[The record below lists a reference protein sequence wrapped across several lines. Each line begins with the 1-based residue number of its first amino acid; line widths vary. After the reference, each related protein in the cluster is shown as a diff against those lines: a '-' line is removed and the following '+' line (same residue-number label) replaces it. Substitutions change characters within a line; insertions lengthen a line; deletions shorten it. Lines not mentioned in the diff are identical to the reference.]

1 MKRAAD
7 THASAVVDARL
18 GRPPRDVIEATV
30 VLEAWGGRPA
40 RTAMAAARNLLPRG
54 IPPLRING
62 RVDQV
67 DGDEQHGVVVEG
79 IALVLSILS
88 VAAWARPLSR
98 ALGVHTFGDAI
109 RVALP
114 VAVALQWGLR
124 SRYLSRR
131 TGLTML
137 GRDGLRCGLIGIAVE
152 LALLLLG
159 RWGPI
164 AAMLV
169 AIWVAGT
176 VMTRRGWGGP
186 YAASLV
192 ASSIGLDDHASAYG
206 VLGGLTAL
214 TVVGCVVAVL
224 TRRMPSDERPGPA
237 RRGLLA
243 ALLGACVGIL
253 LVGDPSLGW
262 GVHGVHPAIALV
274 PSVIGSLWGGY
285 FLWNLYEAVP
295 RGLRGVSLGGASR
308 MAVRD
313 PAMAIFIGALARLVG
328 ATIVLSGVVLAADS
342 WTHGTDA
349 PSVFVA
355 FGAMALVSTLVGL
368 LESLGR
374 HRAALVAVTAAL
386 AVEYAWPHL
395 VHSGLA
401 GGGLIAGATVGVLLT
416 VPLLAALLTRS
427 GRLLATTLWIQ

>member
-274 PSVIGSLWGGY
+274 PSVIGS
-285 FLWNLYEAVP
+285 
-295 RGLRGVSLGGASR
+295 S
-308 MAVRD
+308 
-313 PAMAIFIGALARLVG
+313 
-328 ATIVLSGVVLAADS
+328 
-342 WTHGTDA
+342 
-349 PSVFVA
+349 
-355 FGAMALVSTLVGL
+355 
-368 LESLGR
+368 
-374 HRAALVAVTAAL
+374 
-386 AVEYAWPHL
+386 
-395 VHSGLA
+395 
-401 GGGLIAGATVGVLLT
+401 
-416 VPLLAALLTRS
+416 
-427 GRLLATTLWIQ
+427 